1 MNEMRIRSAAF
12 EFFNLDF
19 ITVDRFEVIIAD
31 KRMFLR
37 ERGAGIMSHKY
48 YILENGA
55 KSVIFYPF
63 LNIIFGDTYV
73 YAAG

>member
-1 MNEMRIRSAAF
+1 MNEMRIRLATF
-12 EFFNLDF
+12 GFFNLDF
-19 ITVDRFEVIIAD
+19 ITADRFTEVIIAG
-31 KRMFLR
+31 KRTFLH
-37 ERGAGIMSHKY
+37 EY

-55 KSVIFYPF
+55 KSVIFYSC